1 MCEIME
7 EFRSHYRAEGF
18 EQGVACGEK
27 RGKIEGKIEGR
38 IEGKTEGRI
47 EGRFESLCDMTKRI
61 MAGKG
66 KTLEDAMIYLQ
77 LTDDEKRSVR
87 RAFGQCSQSAA
98 LQRFEAEL

>member
-1 MCEIME
+1 ME

-38 IEGKTEGRI
+38 IEGRIEGKIEGRI
-47 EGRFESLCDMTKRI
+47 EGRFESLRDMTKRI

-66 KTLEDAMIYLQ
+66 KTLADAMFYLQ

-87 RAFGQCSQSAA
+87 RAFWQCSQSAA
-98 LQRFEAEL
+98 LQRFDAEL